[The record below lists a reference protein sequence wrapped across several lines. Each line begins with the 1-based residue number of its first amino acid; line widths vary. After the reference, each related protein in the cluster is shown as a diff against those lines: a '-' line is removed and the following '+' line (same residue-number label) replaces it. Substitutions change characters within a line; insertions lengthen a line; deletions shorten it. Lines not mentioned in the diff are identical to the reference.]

1 MSPSLRNH
9 PNTNVTRN
17 IVGRDLITTIKID
30 CDCFESYEVRR
41 IGHQVLVIGRNPI
54 GGQSDG
60 QNHQEDIGGVDDD
73 VEEDGRGSDLDLDQL
88 DAENSADLFADFRAA
103 NLEEWREAEIEAKE
117 AEEEEMERQNIQAAE
132 EFGEDQEE
140 AGEEEDDD
148 GDDEEE
154 AGEEDEA
161 EGDEEDDLGEAEAE
175 GEAGDV
181 RGADQGGF
189 EIEDEAEVEGEAG
202 EEEEDEDVR
211 GADLGE
217 AGVHQGEAEEDIEED
232 EEEAEEEE
240 EDEEDIEEDE
250 DDRGDDRGGF
260 GMMAGDVRGADLE
273 DVFGGDQEEAGAEG
287 EEEAEDEDE
296 EENEEDVEE
305 EEDDEEDDQEEDED
319 DGDEE
324 GEAEEEEEEEDEP
337 GNGVAPIAP
346 LRIPMRVAVSA
357 YNATLNYAAAPAP
370 QRRANRKRAADNRG
384 PPPPPITIQEA
395 WFVVNSAGDVQ
406 DVLMELQ
413 DRLLAT
419 DYGLMHDEFSS
430 RLFRLLGAFRRA
442 RTPPVG
448 QRLQQLWLATLTLKA
463 AMGVE

>member
-1 MSPSLRNH
+1 MSPSLRN
-9 PNTNVTRN
+9 PNINVTRN

-30 CDCFESYEVRR
+30 CDDFESYEVRR
-41 IGHQVLVIGRNPI
+41 IGHQVLIIGRNSI

-60 QNHQEDIGGVDDD
+60 RIHQEDIGGADDD
-73 VEEDGRGSDLDLDQL
+73 VEEDIDEMEDDRGSDPDLDQL

-103 NLEEWREAEIEAKE
+103 QLEEWREAEIEAKE
-117 AEEEEMERQNIQAAE
+117 AEEEELERQNIQAAE
-132 EFGEDQEE
+132 EFGEDEAEGEGE
-140 AGEEEDDD
+140 AG
-148 GDDEEE
+148 
-154 AGEEDEA
+154 DEA
-161 EGDEEDDLGEAEAE
+161 EDVRGDDL

-181 RGADQGGF
+181 RGADLGAAGVDQ
-189 EIEDEAEVEGEAG
+189 EGEAG
-202 EEEEDEDVR
+202 ED
-211 GADLGE
+211 
-217 AGVHQGEAEEDIEED
+217 EAEGEE
-232 EEEAEEEE
+232 EEEE
-240 EDEEDIEEDE
+240 EDEENDQE
-250 DDRGDDRGGF
+250 DDGDDRGGF

-273 DVFGGDQEEAGAEG
+273 DVFGDDQEEAGAEG

-296 EENEEDVEE
+296 EENE
-305 EEDDEEDDQEEDED
+305 DDEDDQEEDEA
-319 DGDEE
+319 EE
-324 GEAEEEEEEEDEP
+324 GEAGEEDEEENEEEEEEEEDQDEP

-357 YNATLNYAAAPAP
+357 YNATLNYTAAPAP

-419 DYGLMHDEFSS
+419 DYGLMHEEFSS

-448 QRLQQLWLATLTLKA
+448 QRLQQLWLATVTLKA